1 MLAEDL
7 ETLADKL
14 YFDREPGGDG
24 YVRFWALLLFAVIIA
39 TGGVLTDSTAVVIG
53 AMIVAPLMTPIM
65 ASALSVVT
73 GDVGHL
79 RRSLLLV
86 AGGVLLA
93 IGTAFL
99 IGLINPLVVTEASN
113 SQVAARTS
121 PRTMD
126 LIVALASGAAGAFAV
141 SRAKVSDALP
151 GVAIAISLV
160 PPLCV
165 VGVMLANGDLSAALG
180 ALLLFVTNFLAILV
194 AGGGMLAVMG
204 YRRVAL
210 AGVASAYRRRASLFI
225 GIGVILILV
234 PLVATS
240 VRAVRE
246 SIVEYEV
253 RTAAATGLPPGAELL
268 SVEVTDDEL
277 DVVMDTA
284 GLVPLDDVEAAAQ
297 RMHDEHPDLTIY
309 VHVLDNQLITIPAAP

>member
-1 MLAEDL
+1 M
-7 ETLADKL
+7 
-14 YFDREPGGDG
+14 
-24 YVRFWALLLFAVIIA
+24 
-39 TGGVLTDSTAVVIG
+39 
-53 AMIVAPLMTPIM
+53 
-65 ASALSVVT
+65 T

-86 AGGVLLA
+86 AAGVVVA

-99 IGLINPLVVTEASN
+99 IGLISPLVVTESSN

-165 VGVMLANGDLSAALG
+165 VGVMLANGDPDSALG

-204 YRRVAL
+204 YRRVGL
-210 AGVASAYRRRASLFI
+210 AGVAPAYRRRASLFI
-225 GIGVILILV
+225 GIAVLLVLV
-234 PLVATS
+234 PLAATS
-240 VRAVRE
+240 VRAARE
-246 SIVEYEV
+246 SLIEFQVQS
-253 RTAAATGLPPGAELL
+253 AAATGLPPGAELL
-268 SVEVTDDEL
+268 SVKVTDDDL
-277 DVVMDTA
+277 DVVVDTA
-284 GLVPLDDVEAAAQ
+284 GLVPIENVEAAAQ

-309 VHVLDNQLITIPAAP
+309 VHVLDNQLITIPAEP